1 MTRPWRTVAT
11 VTTREEVAV
20 TGAVPVSATMAVGV
34 TVAVRMGATVAM
46 AVAVAVAVGMVVAG
60 AVLVGVAVGM
70 PGAGVDATGV
80 STAVLVEV
88 GTSVK
93 VGRGAG
99 GFAATLCS
107 SIRAT
112 PCTASADT
120 FDRIMTSW
128 YPFAPDRTVL
138 YSHRLPLFPTMSRW
152 LNCCRK
158 KSVIPNSDT
167 AM

>member
-1 MTRPWRTVAT
+1 MAT

-60 AVLVGVAVGM
+60 AAVGM